1 MKIWVVPYCLLASE
15 PSSVLALKDLFMDDR
30 MNEWPHRKQGPDL
43 FKLKIRKR
51 KKKEWVIPQGQE
63 LRRR

>member
-1 MKIWVVPYCLLASE
+1 M
-15 PSSVLALKDLFMDDR
+15 LALKDLFMDDR